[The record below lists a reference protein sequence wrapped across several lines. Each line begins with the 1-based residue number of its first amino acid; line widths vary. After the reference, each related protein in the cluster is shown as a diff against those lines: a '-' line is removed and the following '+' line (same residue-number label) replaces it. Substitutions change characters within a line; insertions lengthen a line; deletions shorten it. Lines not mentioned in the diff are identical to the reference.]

1 LNAILSSSN
10 LRRIYINSGCDEM
23 KNDQKILDKRF
34 SFNSLFRI
42 LAENRRSARVAHLF
56 FHGYVDHVPRG
67 DKQD

>member
-1 LNAILSSSN
+1 
-10 LRRIYINSGCDEM
+10 M